1 MKRIVLLLVAI
12 TPVLLVCYQCLRKEE
27 ASDLDYTRSNRLLVK
42 QRSDLYLH
50 HWSEKRD
57 RPMVHVNPNLPTL
70 SPEVVSGVKK
80 FVFFVGYPRSGHS
93 IVGSILD
100 AHPHIVI
107 SHEFMLMDRESIFS
121 EPPTQN
127 WTSDLFNVLYQHS
140 YMDSFVGIRN
150 KYRTEK
156 GYALN
161 IEGLWQGRYDGFVDV
176 IGDKS
181 GGGTS
186 ARFLYDQL
194 SFEYN
199 YRQLVARLP
208 VPIKVVHVMRN
219 PYDMISTATIYAMI
233 SKDVHLTDHDFA
245 TAKKILNPH
254 KNSSNMPRTKKFIN
268 ATVLGNQI
276 RAIFKKISGALKI
289 AELVGE
295 ENVLTIHSSDLVH
308 SPRETILRMCAFFQ
322 VNVPD
327 LYLKVATEKVYKTV
341 SRTRELVEWPE
352 KLVATVADRMKPYT
366 ILHRYNF
373 TSD

>member
-1 MKRIVLLLVAI
+1 MHKMKRTLLLLVAI

-27 ASDLDYTRSNRLLVK
+27 ASDDSSRSNRLLVK
-42 QRSDLYLH
+42 QRSDLLH
-50 HWSEKRD
+50 HWSEKRE
-57 RPMVHVNPNLPTL
+57 PKPVVHVDPHLPTL
-70 SPEVVSGVKK
+70 SPEVVSGMKK

-100 AHPHIVI
+100 AHPNIVI
-107 SHEFMLMDRESIFS
+107 SHEFTLMRRESLFN

-127 WTSDLFNVLYQHS
+127 WTSDLFNMLYQHS
-140 YMDSFVGIRN
+140 YLDVFNGTRN

-156 GYALN
+156 GYALY

-181 GGGTS
+181 GGATS
-186 ARFLYDQL
+186 AQFLYDQL

-199 YRQLVARLP
+199 YKQLVARLP
-208 VPIKVVHVMRN
+208 VPIKVVHVIRN
-219 PYDMISTATIYAMI
+219 PYDMISTETIYATA
-233 SKDVHLTDHDFA
+233 SKYEFA
-245 TAKKILNPH
+245 IAKKIFTLH
-254 KNSSNMPRTKKFIN
+254 KNRIKMPKFVNETMLSNKIKFIFN
-268 ATVLGNQI
+268 RMLASM
-276 RAIFKKISGALKI
+276 KIM
-289 AELVGE
+289 ELVGE

-308 SPRETILRMCAFFQ
+308 SPQETILRMCAFFQ

-327 LYLKVATEKVYKTV
+327 RYLKVATEKVYKTV